1 MDIFSTIQS
10 YGALF
15 PIPALTFFILYIVI
29 PSQHSLFRHI
39 FHIKKKRKLSNK
51 NHLLYAV
58 LWYSKSSPSSWS
70 QCDLNPGRVK
80 HISTFEASCGTVPS
94 KFYFAMEF
102 LLYLQTVLSLITTRI
117 MMPREH
123 VHSLYKCFFTPQLKA
138 ELLNVWVDDH
148 EFFARVMTIESS
160 QFADTRFIQ
169 KLTDT
174 SLLRVVRDSFPCS
187 WGKPFHFFEMQPGR
201 LFMRPIKDSCFLPS
215 P

>member
-51 NHLLYAV
+51 NHLLYPV

-70 QCDLNPGRVK
+70 QCDLNPERVK

-102 LLYLQTVLSLITTRI
+102 LLYLQTGPLTYHNTDYDASWARTQLIQVLF
-117 MMPREH
+117 H
-123 VHSLYKCFFTPQLKA
+123 PQLKA
-138 ELLNVWVDDH
+138 ELLNVWVD
-148 EFFARVMTIESS
+148 EFFARVMTIKSS
-160 QFADTRFIQ
+160 QFADTRFTQ

-187 WGKPFHFFEMQPGR
+187 WGKPLHFFEMQPGR
-201 LFMRPIKDSCFLPS
+201 QFMRPIKDSCFLPS